1 MKIFL
6 MSGAY
11 RNAGDFLIVDRSIK
25 LLKYVYPDCE
35 IVMHQ
40 RKYPLNDV
48 LDEVNTCDFLLF
60 AGGPMYK
67 TNICP
72 DEIPMIDDLG
82 KIKIPIYS
90 IGLGWYGKN
99 QCGKLTFDDVIY
111 NKYRFNNETNTLLN
125 RMERDGVLT
134 CRDFQSVRVLKNNGF
149 KKVTL
154 TGCPAWYDLNFI
166 DKNDVKE
173 TMNFP
178 YKKICISEPGYQ
190 INMEQSVK
198 LTRHLVERYPMADIY
213 YVFHKGI
220 YLNED
225 IFRER
230 AHIINQVMK
239 ELKQMGVKIIGIPY
253 SVDGF
258 HLYDDC
264 DLHIGYRVHAHIYN
278 LSRRNVSVLIEE
290 DGRGNAFNE
299 IAGLYGIEPYHLQMN
314 RKLDYEWNPYFLQ
327 VIDDYLDILE
337 SNDFMQMKV
346 AYRVM
351 QDYFPKM
358 IKRIEDMGK

>member
-25 LLKYVYPDCE
+25 LLKYVYPNCE
-35 IVMHQ
+35 IVMHK
-40 RKYPLNDV
+40 RKYPLNDI
-48 LDEVNTCDFLLF
+48 LDKVNTCDFMVF

-67 TNICP
+67 PCICP
-72 DEIPMIDDLG
+72 DEIPMTDDLE
-82 KIKIPIYS
+82 KIKVPIHS
-90 IGLGWYGKN
+90 IGLGWFGRN
-99 QCGKLTFDDVIY
+99 QCGKMSYDDVIY
-111 NKYRFNNETNTLLN
+111 NGYCFNNATNALLS
-125 RMERDGVLT
+125 RMEQDGDLP
-134 CRDFQSVRVLKNNGF
+134 CRDFQSVRVLKNNGY
-149 KKVTL
+149 KNIVI
-154 TGCPAWYDLNFI
+154 TGCPAWYDFDFI

-173 TMNFP
+173 NINFP
-178 YKKICISEPGYQ
+178 YKKICISGPGCK
-190 INMEQSVK
+190 INMGQSVE
-198 LTRHLVERYPMADIY
+198 LARHLTERCPMADIY
-213 YVFHKGI
+213 YVFHEGTE
-220 YLNED
+220 LSED
-225 IFRER
+225 ILPER
-230 AHIINQVMK
+230 IEVINQTIK
-239 ELKQMGVKIIGIPY
+239 KLEQIGVKVIGIPY

-299 IAGLYGIEPYHLQMN
+299 IAGLYGIEPYHLQAN
-314 RKLDYEWNPYFLQ
+314 RKLDYEWNPYFLR

-337 SNDFMQMKV
+337 KNDFMQMKI